1 MSETVRVGI
10 IGAGANAHERHI
22 PHLRALDDVELL
34 AVCNRTRES
43 TEAVTHAYD
52 IPIGHKDW
60 QDVIADPDLDAI
72 VIGTWPNM
80 HCRVAVAAL
89 KAGKHVLCEA
99 RMARS
104 ASEAWEMLSVAQ
116 ANPHLVAQ
124 LVPAP
129 TTFRVDSTI
138 RRLLAEGYLGDLLA
152 VEIRAGGDFLDRDA
166 PLHWRQ
172 DAELSGY
179 NVMSLGIWY
188 ETIMRWVGEATSALA
203 LARVFV
209 KTRKDVEGFLRP
221 VLIPDHID
229 VLASLACGAQAHFQ
243 ISAVT
248 ALGGDPDVYLF
259 GSQGTLRF
267 SGDLLCGGRRG
278 VTALEEVPI
287 PLTEQG
293 TWRVEEEFINAIRGV
308 EPVRLTTF
316 EDGVKYMEFTE
327 AVARSIA
334 TGRVVALPLFRPT
347 PPTQI
352 LLGDGSV

>member
-1 MSETVRVGI
+1 MSEIVRVGI

-43 TEAVTHAYD
+43 TDAVTHAYD
-52 IPIGHKDW
+52 IPTGHTHW
-60 QDVIADPDLDAI
+60 QDMIADPDLDAI

-129 TTFRVDSTI
+129 ITFRVDRTI
-138 RRLLAEGYLGDLLA
+138 RRLLAEGYLGELLA
-152 VEIRAGGDFLDRDA
+152 VEVRAGGDFLDRDA

-209 KTRKDVEGFLRP
+209 KTRKDAEDFLRP
-221 VLIPDHID
+221 VLVPDHLD
-229 VLASLACGAQAHFQ
+229 VVASLACGAQAHFQ
-243 ISAVT
+243 ISAV
-248 ALGGDPDVYLF
+248 AAMGGDHEAYLF
-259 GSQGTLRF
+259 GSDGTLRF
-267 SGDLLCGGRRG
+267 SDDLLYGGRRG
-278 VTALEEVPI
+278 VTSLEEVPI

-293 TWRVEEEFINAIRGV
+293 TWRVEEAFINAIRGV
-308 EPVRLTTF
+308 EAVRLTTF

-347 PPTQI
+347 PSTQA
-352 LLGDGSV
+352 

>member
-10 IGAGANAHERHI
+10 IGAGANARDRHI
-22 PHLRALDDVELL
+22 PYLRSLDGVELL

-43 TEAVTHAYD
+43 TEAVTQAYD
-52 IPIGHKDW
+52 IPIGHKHW

-138 RRLLAEGYLGDLLA
+138 RRLLAEGYVGELLA

-179 NVMSLGIWY
+179 NMLSLGIWY

-209 KTRKDVEGFLRP
+209 KTRKDAEGFLRP

-229 VLASLACGAQAHFQ
+229 VLASMACGAQAHFQ

-248 ALGGDPDVYLF
+248 ALGGDPDLYLF
-259 GSQGTLRF
+259 GSDGTLRF
-267 SGDLLCGGRRG
+267 NGDLLYGGRRG
-278 VTALEEVPI
+278 VTALEEVSI
-287 PLTEQG
+287 PPTEQG
-293 TWRVEEEFINAIRGV
+293 TWRVEQEFINAIRGA

-334 TGRVVALPLFRPT
+334 TGRVVALSLFRPT
-347 PPTQI
+347 PSTQVV
-352 LLGDGSV
+352 LGDGSV